1 MSKRKTPTNK
11 ESQDLASLL
20 TAAENSSSVTKSSNN
35 IQQADATRIDD
46 IGIPDNQVITDIV
59 DIGAITIENGE
70 SSIDKS

>member
-11 ESQDLASLL
+11 ESQDVASLL